1 MPTNEDIINY
11 TIKPHGGELINR
23 VVEGKEREALIEK
36 ANAFKSLTLNP
47 WSISDLELIAI
58 GGFSPLTGFMGEA
71 DYKKVVEDTHLENGL
86 VWSIPITLPVTEA
99 QANELNIGDDI
110 ALYGEDGV
118 LYGTLKLEEK
128 YTYDKEKE
136 AQNVYGTTEEAHP
149 GVKKVYEKGN
159 VYLAGPIQLVNRPKH
174 DEFSDYHL
182 DPAETRQLFKDLG
195 WKTVVGFQTR
205 NPVHRAHEYIQK
217 SALEIVDG
225 LLLNPLVGE
234 TKADDIPA
242 DVRME
247 SYETILKHYYPKNRA
262 RLVIYPAAMRYA
274 GPKEAVLHAIVRKNY
289 GCTHFI
295 VGRDHAGVGDYY
307 GTYEAQQFISQ
318 FEDELDIQ
326 ILKFEHAF
334 YCEACGNMATAKTC
348 PHDATQHVHLSGTKV
363 REKLRNGE
371 ALPTKFSRPEVAEV
385 LIKGLQQH

>member
-1 MPTNEDIINY
+1 LKF
-11 TIKPHGGELINR
+11 KPI
-23 VVEGKEREALIEK
+23 
-36 ANAFKSLTLNP
+36 TLNP
-47 WSISDLELIAI
+47 WGISDLELIGI
-58 GGFSPLTGFMGEA
+58 GGFSPLTGFMNKE
-71 DYKKVVEDTHLENGL
+71 DYTKVIEETHLSNGL
-86 VWSIPITLPVTEA
+86 VWSIPITLPVTESEA
-99 QANELNIGDDI
+99 DKLEIGDDI
-110 ALYGEDGV
+110 ALYGEDGQ

-136 AQNVYGTTEEAHP
+136 ARLVYGTTEEAHP

-159 VYLAGPIQLVNRPKH
+159 IY
-174 DEFSDYHL
+174 L
-182 DPAETRQLFKDLG
+182 DPSETRQLFHDLG

-234 TKADDIPA
+234 TKSDDIPA

-247 SYETILKHYYPKNRA
+247 SYEVILKNYYPEDRA

-274 GPKEAVLHAIVRKNY
+274 GPREAILHATVRKNY

-307 GTYEAQQFISQ
+307 GTYEAQELITQ
-318 FEDELDIQ
+318 FEDELGIQ

-348 PHDATQHVHLSGTKV
+348 PHDASQHLHLSGTKV

-371 ALPTKFSRPEVAEV
+371 SLPTKFSRPEVAEV
-385 LIKGLQQH
+385 LIKGLREK

>member
-36 ANAFKSLTLNP
+36 ANAFKALTLNP

-136 AQNVYGTTEEAHP
+136 AQNP

-247 SYETILKHYYPKNRA
+247 SYQAILKNYFPKDRA

-274 GPKEAVLHAIVRKNY
+274 GPREAILHATVRKNY

-307 GTYEAQQFISQ
+307 GTYEAQELISQ
-318 FEDELDIQ
+318 FEDELDIH

-334 YCEACGNMATAKTC
+334 YCEKCGNMATAKTC
-348 PHDATQHVHLSGTKV
+348 PHDASDHVHLSGTKV

-371 ALPTKFSRPEVAEV
+371 SLPKEFSRPEVAEV
-385 LIKGLQQH
+385 LIKGLRQK